1 MAVDN
6 QRCWVGSLNIGS
18 EYIYDGPLD
27 KFPKSPNGIPGNNKW
42 HDGLA
47 VIESEE
53 LTRKIN
59 RVFACQWQCCGG
71 DVFPTLPANEM
82 TVEGDVTDSCA
93 FMTCFPGNPVNPM
106 ASWVNHLMKWGT
118 GEVFLANPYI
128 IDKNFYKTFHEI
140 NDDEQYKKLKII
152 TCLKVNDEF
161 FTRDAIYSEMKGY
174 LNRGVTLYDYSNC
187 DRFSHW
193 KFYLD
198 SANNTF
204 LHASFNLNGR
214 SVLHDFESGVL
225 VRSKKASEQARTL
238 ISYSIDVAKQ
248 MEDKEMGRDKVERL
262 IDLGITELTQSFT

>member
-1 MAVDN
+1 
-6 QRCWVGSLNIGS
+6 
-18 EYIYDGPLD
+18 
-27 KFPKSPNGIPGNNKW
+27 
-42 HDGLA
+42 
-47 VIESEE
+47 
-53 LTRKIN
+53 
-59 RVFACQWQCCGG
+59 
-71 DVFPTLPANEM
+71 
-82 TVEGDVTDSCA
+82 
-93 FMTCFPGNPVNPM
+93 
-106 ASWVNHLMKWGT
+106 MKWGT